1 MTADLHLALIEYF
14 LGELIDV
21 IVLVHNFSDP
31 CIDQDLG
38 AHDTGEICGV
48 NNRVF
53 DTDTKVSGLYD
64 CILLCV
70 DATAEFM
77 TGSRLDVIFHP
88 NTADL
93 GAMLEALGRAIITSG
108 EYTLLLDHNCPN
120 IASQAG

>member
-1 MTADLHLALIEYF
+1 MFPSRQGLRLMTADLHLALIEYF

-38 AHDTGEICGV
+38 AHDEGIDGVIIEI
-48 NNRVF
+48 F

-77 TGSRLDVIFHP
+77 TVPDW
-88 NTADL
+88 
-93 GAMLEALGRAIITSG
+93 M
-108 EYTLLLDHNCPN
+108 
-120 IASQAG
+120 